1 MFSKENFVKE
11 MYLRQELLN
20 FIRNLLI
27 LQRCIKI
34 KM

>member
-1 MFSKENFVKE
+1 MFSKENFVNE

-27 LQRCIKI
+27 SQRCMKI

>member
-1 MFSKENFVKE
+1 MFSKEHFVNE